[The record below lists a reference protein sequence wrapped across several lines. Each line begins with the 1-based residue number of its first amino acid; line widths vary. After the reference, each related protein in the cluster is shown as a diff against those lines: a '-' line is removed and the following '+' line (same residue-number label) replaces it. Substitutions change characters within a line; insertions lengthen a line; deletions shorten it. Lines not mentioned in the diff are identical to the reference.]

1 MRALHQCLIPFVA
14 AVASCQPVAGQQASQ
29 TPTVLQG
36 EPYAPTG
43 VREPEVANAV
53 DGSAALPDGVNPN
66 RVPATPMSHRGADW
80 LERDDRVAEE
90 APQQLYE
97 QLGLQPGMFV
107 ADIGCGLGYH
117 SVPIAQRVG
126 PEGRVIGTEIQPEY
140 RERFEARVQAA
151 GVQNVEF
158 RVVNVGTLGLES
170 ESIDLALLVDVYHE
184 IAAPQAFLA
193 ELRTALRPAGR
204 VALVEFRA
212 EDPEVPI
219 LPDHKMSVVQVDWEL
234 AQAGYER
241 VSRFDGLP
249 WQHLLIYS
257 PVAD

>member
-1 MRALHQCLIPFVA
+1 MRAFPRYLIPVVAVVA
-14 AVASCQPVAGQQASQ
+14 ACQPVAGQQA
-29 TPTVLQG
+29 PEAPNVLQG
-36 EPYAPTG
+36 EPSAPTG
-43 VREPEVANAV
+43 VHEPAVANAV
-53 DGSAALPDGVNPN
+53 EGSAALPDGVNPN
-66 RVPATPMSHRGADW
+66 RVPAAPMSHRGADW
-80 LERDDRVAEE
+80 LQRDDRIAEE

-97 QLGLQPGMFV
+97 QLGLQPGMVV

-117 SVPIAQRVG
+117 SVPIAQQVG

-140 RERFEARVQAA
+140 RELFEARVQAA
-151 GVQNVEF
+151 GVPNVEF
-158 RVVNVGTLGLES
+158 RIVDVGTAGLDP

-184 IAAPQAFLA
+184 ISEPQAFLA
-193 ELRTALRPAGR
+193 ELRTALRPGGR

-234 AQAGYER
+234 AQANYQR
-241 VSRFDGLP
+241 VFRFDGLP

>member
-1 MRALHQCLIPFVA
+1 MPSQLLPILSLALLLA
-14 AVASCQPVAGQQASQ
+14 ACQPVAGQQA
-29 TPTVLQG
+29 PEAPIVLQG
-36 EPYAPTG
+36 EPSAPTG
-43 VREPEVANAV
+43 VQEPAVANAV
-53 DGSAALPDGVNPN
+53 EGSAALPEGVNPD
-66 RVPATPMSHRGADW
+66 RVPAAPMSHRGADW

-90 APQQLYE
+90 APEQLYE
-97 QLGLQPGMFV
+97 QLGLQPGMIV

-117 SVPIAQRVG
+117 SAPIAQRVG
-126 PEGRVIGTEIQPEY
+126 PEGTVIGTEIQPEY

-151 GVQNVEF
+151 GVQNAEF
-158 RVVNVGTLGLES
+158 RIVEAGTLGLDP

-184 IAAPQAFLA
+184 ISEPQAFLA
-193 ELRTALRPAGR
+193 ELRTALRPGGR

-241 VSRFDGLP
+241 VYRYDGLP
-249 WQHLLIYS
+249 WQHLLIYA